1 MSIFSGCLGLPGV
14 SSQGMIWA
22 TCQNRGTLKM
32 RGFILG
38 FSLSQ
43 PPRGCPHPSN
53 ADCPTKMESFSPWK
67 STKAVEKTTRSTPP
81 CPFGKQVAFSRR
93 VKPSPGLLQICAERR
108 VSNEGRVSIEGWGGG
123 PNRSLP
129 DLANSI
135 FPANLSHF
143 LVQCS
148 SEPATSLTF
157 RWRKSAEVRAP

>member
-43 PPRGCPHPSN
+43 PPRGCSHPSN
-53 ADCPTKMESFSPWK
+53 ADCPTKMESFSPHGNPL
-67 STKAVEKTTRSTPP
+67 SGKTTRSTPP
-81 CPFGKQVAFSRR
+81 CPFCKQVAFSRR

-108 VSNEGRVSIEGWGGG
+108 VSNEGRVSIEGWGGVQTAAYQTW
-123 PNRSLP
+123 PIQFSRQISR
-129 DLANSI
+129 I
-135 FPANLSHF
+135 FWFSVLLNQQQ
-143 LVQCS
+143 V
-148 SEPATSLTF
+148 
-157 RWRKSAEVRAP
+157 